1 MKITAI
7 ETIVLSIP
15 YTNGGPPTAFVG
27 GSAWTSLQMLLVR
40 VDTDAGISGWG
51 EPFGHNACH
60 ALKQTI
66 DTMIAPLCIGRDADR
81 IGELMASLQHSLHLF
96 GHGNGLVAYGLSALD
111 IALWDIA
118 GKQANLP
125 LYRMLGGSGRR
136 RVPAY
141 ASLLRYG
148 DPELVARNV
157 AAALERGYREI
168 KLHEIAVAQ
177 VKAARAAAGE
187 GVPLML
193 DTNCPWTSEQAREM
207 ARRLGA
213 YDLAWLEEPIFPPED
228 FAALAELRKEAPM
241 KLAAGENA
249 SWAGEFK
256 CMLDARAVDVVQ
268 PSVTKVG
275 GISEMQK
282 VLALAEAYNATV
294 VPHCAYFG
302 PGFLATLHLT
312 AVLPAETIF
321 ERLYMD
327 LEASPYGQATAAV
340 DGYVAVPQ
348 GPGLGHDPDPEVIER
363 YRVHGAAA
371 VTAS

>member
-1 MKITAI
+1 MKITAV

-51 EPFGHNACH
+51 EPFGHNACR

-66 DTMIAPLCIGRDADR
+66 DTMIAPLCIGRDADQ
-81 IGELMASLQHSLHLF
+81 IGELMTSLQHSLHLF
-96 GHGNGLVAYGLSALD
+96 GHGNGLVSYGLSAID

-118 GKQANLP
+118 GKEAGLP
-125 LYRMLGGSGRR
+125 LYRLLGGSGRS

-148 DPELVARNV
+148 DPELVSRNV
-157 AAALERGYREI
+157 AAAMDRGYRAI
-168 KLHEIAVAQ
+168 KLHEIAVPQ
-177 VKAARAAAGE
+177 VKAARDAAGD

-193 DTNCPWTSEQAREM
+193 DTNCPWTHAQAREM
-207 ARRLGA
+207 IRRLRA
-213 YDLAWLEEPIFPPED
+213 FDLLWLEEPLFPPED
-228 FAALAELRKEAPM
+228 FAALASLRAEAPM

-256 CMLDARAVDVVQ
+256 RMLDAEAVDIVQ

-275 GISEMQK
+275 GVSEMRK
-282 VLALAEAYNATV
+282 VLALAEARNAEV

-302 PGFLATLHLT
+302 PGFLATLHIT

-327 LEASPYGQATAAV
+327 LEASPYGQATDAV

-348 GPGLGHDPDPEVIER
+348 APGLGHDPDPRVVER
-363 YRVHGAAA
+363 YRVHEATP
-371 VTAS
+371 VTVP